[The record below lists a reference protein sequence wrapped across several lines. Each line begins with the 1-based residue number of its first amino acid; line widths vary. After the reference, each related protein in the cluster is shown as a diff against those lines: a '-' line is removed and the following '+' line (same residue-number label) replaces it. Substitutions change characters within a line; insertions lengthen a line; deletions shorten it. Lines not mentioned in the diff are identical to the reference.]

1 MNDAP
6 LMRVLDRLA
15 DLYKELKP
23 IICGER
29 MLIAVFGDLDPT
41 NQLHDEIWA
50 PRFGRPGIKH
60 LRDIGVVHQR
70 QCLPLGLKPGDHA
83 LRIHSRLDDFQSDP
97 PADRC
102 LLFGH
107 VNHSASAFTNL
118 LQQLVMANAVTR
130 FFSRLKR
137 LSCSCWPV
145 CSRSAK
151 KIACLVVSLQQSF
164 YSETELGVSL
174 A

>member
-29 MLIAVFGDLDPT
+29 MLIAVFCDLDPT
-41 NQLHDEIWA
+41 DKLHDEIWA
-50 PRFGRPGIKH
+50 PRFGRPCVKH
-60 LRDIGVVHQR
+60 LGDVGVVHQR

-83 LRIHSRLDDFQSDP
+83 LGVHSQLDDFQRDP

-102 LLFGH
+102 LLFRH
-107 VNHSASAFTNL
+107 VNHSASALTYL
-118 LQQLVMANAVTR
+118 LQQLVMPYAVAR
-130 FFSRLKR
+130 FFSRRKR
-137 LSCSCWPV
+137 LSCSCWPA
-145 CSRSAK
+145 CSRSSK
-151 KIACLVVSLQQSF
+151 EIACLFVSL
-164 YSETELGVSL
+164 
-174 A
+174 